1 MRTALVLIGAISILA
16 SCNTSA
22 VYKKIADSDSLVI
35 EFKDVRSNSI
45 VKTVTTNTKVA
56 INKIIDFVDR
66 QASENY
72 KCGYDGKLIFFSK
85 GQAIQ
90 HIDFMKSDVNCRHFS
105 FLLNDKLTS
114 TIMTAEAAAFF
125 DSLEQGRDFY

>member
-1 MRTALVLIGAISILA
+1 MRTALILIGVISILA
-16 SCNTSA
+16 SCHTSA

-35 EFKDVRSNSI
+35 EFKNVRSNSI

-66 QASENY
+66 QSSENY

-90 HIDFMKSDVNCRHFS
+90 HIDFMKSNVNCRHFS
-105 FLLNDKLTS
+105 FLLNDKLMS
-114 TIMTAEAAAFF
+114 TIMTPEAAAFF
-125 DSLEQGRDFY
+125 DSLEQGKDYY